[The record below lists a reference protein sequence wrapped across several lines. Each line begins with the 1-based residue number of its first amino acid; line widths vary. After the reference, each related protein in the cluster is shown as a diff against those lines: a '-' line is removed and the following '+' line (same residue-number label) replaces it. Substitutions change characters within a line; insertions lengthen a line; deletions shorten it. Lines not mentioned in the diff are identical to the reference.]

1 MNDKNRRVGEC
12 MRKLNNKGFAATT
25 LLYGTLILIFLS
37 VFSIMAYMSANRSN
51 TKKLTNTI
59 KEELTGIG
67 RKRANFRLPS
77 TDDRTADEKKRSYH
91 STGIPYYVSSEG
103 YYFIQLFGAQ
113 GGSIGTKSG
122 GKGAYTSGIIYLKVG
137 TTLYFHIGGKGE
149 VSNENGVLNCST
161 GIGGG
166 GEFTTCSNSASP
178 GGGATYVS
186 YDSTTGSDNVSKDN
200 VIMVAAGGGG
210 ATRGYPGGDGGN
222 LKGKNGNKSSG
233 GEQKKS
239 STFDNFLTGGASDG
253 TSGSGGSGYYG
264 GEAGSSANDSGAGG
278 SSYISGYA
286 GTEGDNIEKELS
298 FINGAMIP
306 GVKTDGGMATIA
318 KIDNF
323 QPTSP
328 LTLTSITACADSD
341 KTIKTLKLTASSGKS
356 ESLSLTPSSTSA
368 SGNNTCNTYTISS
381 SNTSEIDLWYDKVP
395 NSIKLTYNTNKE
407 LSANEYNIK
416 KDETDGIRYSL
427 LDKMIEGNYYL
438 ISSTSKF
445 YNKNTSNTQKFE
457 NFSAQANHKIKIT
470 PKNNYFSIAGT
481 TYKIK
486 TTTGNSYYIED
497 NTGKKLDT
505 STGNFVTLT
514 DEEVDK
520 NQKYQLKLVRVYG

>member
-1 MNDKNRRVGEC
+1 MNNKNRRVGEC
-12 MRKLNNKGFAATT
+12 MRKLNNKGFAVTT

-51 TKKLTNTI
+51 TKKLTNAI
-59 KEELTGIG
+59 KDELTGIG
-67 RKRANFRLPS
+67 RKRANFSLPS
-77 TDDRTADEKKRSYH
+77 TDDRTADDKKKSYH
-91 STGIPYYVSSEG
+91 PAGIPYYVSSEG

-113 GGSIGTKSG
+113 GGSIGGKSG
-122 GKGAYTSGIIYLKVG
+122 GRGAYTSGIIYLEVG

-149 VSNENGVLNCST
+149 ASETNCST

-186 YDSTTGSDNVSKDN
+186 YGSGDNVSKDN

-210 ATRGYPGGDGGN
+210 ATKNYPGGAGGN

-233 GEQKKS
+233 GEQKRS
-239 STFDNFLTGGASDG
+239 ATFDNFLTGGASDG
-253 TSGSGGSGYYG
+253 SSGSGGSGYYG
-264 GEAGSSANDSGAGG
+264 GAAGENANDSGAGG

-286 GTEGDNIEKELS
+286 GTANDNVDKSLY
-298 FINGAMIP
+298 FINGVMIP
-306 GVKTDGGMATIA
+306 GVKTNNGIATIA

-323 QPTSP
+323 QPVPP
-328 LTLTSITACADSD
+328 LTFTSITACADSD

-356 ESLSLTPSSTSA
+356 ASLSLTPSSTST
-368 SGNNTCNTYTISS
+368 SGNNTCNTYTKAS
-381 SNTSEIDLWYDKVP
+381 SNTSEIVLWYDKVP
-395 NSIKLTYNTNKE
+395 NSISLTDNVNGD
-407 LSANEYNIK
+407 LSANKYNIR
-416 KDETDGIRYSL
+416 KDATDGIRYSL
-427 LDKMIEGNYYL
+427 LDNMTEGNYYL
-438 ISSTSKF
+438 ISSSGRF
-445 YNKNTSNTQKFE
+445 YNKNTSTQKFE
-457 NFSAQANHKIKIT
+457 NYSAQANHKIKIT
-470 PKNNYFSIAGT
+470 PKNNYFSIADT